1 MRLIDADALL
11 TTIEVKCPMEKD
23 LDSFMEG
30 VRAVF
35 KKIYEM
41 PTVDAVR
48 VVRCGQ
54 CSHSEVCKMDEGD
67 VRYCHIFEMQMED
80 DYYCADGE
88 RKENGEIC

>member
-11 TTIEVKCPMEKD
+11 KGKD
-23 LDSFMEG
+23 DHQIISTHLIWN
-30 VRAVF
+30 A
-35 KKIYEM
+35 
-41 PTVDAVR
+41 PTVDAVA
-48 VVRCGQ
+48 VVRCVQ

-88 RKENGEIC
+88 RKDDGND